1 MTIAATSTDEV
12 CYDVVRAVA
21 EVRGVDPTAIDERLA
36 DVVDPDGLEAFVQL
50 GPLGGG
56 TVSGAVEFD
65 FSGCRVCVTCDGDV
79 EVRPL

>member
-1 MTIAATSTDEV
+1 MTITTASSDDV

-21 EVRGVDPTAIDERLA
+21 EARGFEPSEIDERLV
-36 DVVDPDGLEAFVQL
+36 DVVDPDGLQAFLEL
-50 GPLGGG
+50 GVHGDG

-65 FSGCRVCVTCDGDV
+65 FAGCRVRVTCDGDI